1 MPSNEDFSFQSI
13 VDKEQKEKETAKDD
27 PIKTTDDVILA
38 FQTASVL
45 QERIQELEKQKAQL
59 AEHHTQMR
67 VLNLKLMDFF
77 RGRDLEMKGNTG
89 WENRVTAFFYEM
101 FLKMRPQEEHNKN
114 YQALV
119 EETHRWKEA
128 ERKSDERAKTAES
141 QLGALVRV
149 VDIPQNV
156 KEALAQLPDL
166 LEDESGTFRFHI
178 KSLMTYIEKIHQ
190 QVQIVSKPTGF
201 EVRGPH
207 DGG

>member
-101 FLKMRPQEEHNKN
+101 YLKMNPAAGYSTTSRQH
-114 YQALV
+114 LI

-128 ERKSDERAKTAES
+128 ERKSDERAKKAES
-141 QLGALVRV
+141 KLASLRRKITVPEKVMQSANLLDGSPIKEHLNIDLV
-149 VDIPQNV
+149 
-156 KEALAQLPDL
+156 EALNDVTDFIRDL
-166 LEDESGTFRFHI
+166 KKEQDLKNG
-178 KSLMTYIEKIHQ
+178 
-190 QVQIVSKPTGF
+190 
-201 EVRGPH
+201 
-207 DGG
+207 

>member
-1 MPSNEDFSFQSI
+1 MPSVEGFLFEST
-13 VDKEQKEKETAKDD
+13 VDKEQKENVFQKEKEKAKDD

-45 QERIQELEKQKAQL
+45 QERIQELEKQKTQL

-101 FLKMRPQEEHNKN
+101 YLKMNPAAGYSATSRQH
-114 YQALV
+114 LI

-128 ERKSDERAKTAES
+128 ERKSDERAKKAES
-141 QLGALVRV
+141 ELASLRRKITVSEKVLHSANLLDGSPIKEHLNIDLV
-149 VDIPQNV
+149 
-156 KEALAQLPDL
+156 EALNDVTDFIRDL
-166 LEDESGTFRFHI
+166 KKEQDLKNG
-178 KSLMTYIEKIHQ
+178 
-190 QVQIVSKPTGF
+190 
-201 EVRGPH
+201 
-207 DGG
+207 

>member
-1 MPSNEDFSFQSI
+1 MPADNEFSFNAI
-13 VDKEQKEKETAKDD
+13 VDKEKEEKLRAAETPLKDVE
-27 PIKTTDDVILA
+27 DVIGA
-38 FQTASVL
+38 FENARAHM
-45 QERIQELEKQKAQL
+45 ERIKQLEEYKKELADRNVQL
-59 AEHHTQMR
+59 R
-67 VLNLKLMDFF
+67 LLNLRLMDFF
-77 RGRDLEMKGNTG
+77 RKSDLEMKGNTG

-101 FLKMRPQEEHNKN
+101 FLKMRPQEAHNKN

-128 ERKSDERAKTAES
+128 ERKSDERAKMAES

-149 VDIPQNV
+149 VDMPQNV

-166 LEDESGTFRFHI
+166 LEDESGIFRFHI
-178 KSLMTYIEKIHQ
+178 KSLMTYIEKIQQ